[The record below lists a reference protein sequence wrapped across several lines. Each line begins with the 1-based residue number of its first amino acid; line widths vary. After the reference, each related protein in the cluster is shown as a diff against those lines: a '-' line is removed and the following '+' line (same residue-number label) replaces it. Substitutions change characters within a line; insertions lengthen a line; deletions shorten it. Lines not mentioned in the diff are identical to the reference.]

1 MLEFLTHYWV
11 LLVLVPAVSVGAV
24 TDVLRGRIYNKLT
37 YTLVVVALVGQSLLG
52 GLRGDGVHTL
62 NVGLLSSVGGL
73 ALGGGVLMLA
83 VMAGGLHGGDVKMMA
98 GVGALLGW
106 QATLPAL
113 MYTLVAAAVIS
124 VVVILVRG
132 VFWRTMR
139 RLGGFFVLLLTT
151 RKPADPATAD
161 SPQVPF
167 GLAIA
172 LGSLAAVV
180 DTLCGWTP
188 VVAWASRP

>member
-1 MLEFLTHYWV
+1 MLDFVTHYWV

-24 TDVLRGRIYNKLT
+24 TDILRGRIYNKLT
-37 YTLVVVALVGQSLLG
+37 YTTVVVALVGQSLMG
-52 GLRGDGVHTL
+52 GLRGDEVQAL
-62 NVGLLSSVGGL
+62 NVGLLSS
-73 ALGGGVLMLA
+73 LGGGVLMLA
-83 VMAGGLHGGDVKMMA
+83 VMAGGLHGGDVKLMA

-151 RKPADPATAD
+151 RKPADPATPD

-172 LGSLAAVV
+172 VGSLAAVI
-180 DTLCGWTP
+180 DALYGWTGP
-188 VVAWASRP
+188 VVAWA